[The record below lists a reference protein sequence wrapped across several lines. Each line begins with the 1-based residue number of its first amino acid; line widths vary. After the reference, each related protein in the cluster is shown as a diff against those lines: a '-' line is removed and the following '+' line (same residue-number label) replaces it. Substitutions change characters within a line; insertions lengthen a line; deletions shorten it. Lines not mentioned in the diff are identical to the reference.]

1 MSNNNVLY
9 HLAKKLD
16 EQREVVKE
24 DLIRG
29 TSSLENYQKLC
40 GVARGLDYAK
50 QLIEDL
56 AKQLEKEDE

>member
-9 HLAKKLD
+9 HLVKKLD
-16 EQREVVKE
+16 EQREMVKE

-29 TSSLENYQKLC
+29 NSSQESYQKLC

-56 AKQLEKEDE
+56 ANQLETDDE